1 MAARRTLG
9 GERTSLT
16 GDKTQ
21 TELTSRLIII
31 VCVNSEAKKKK
42 REKNERKIYLSKH
55 QVEPSP

>member
-31 VCVNSEAKKKK
+31 VCVNSEAKKKERK
-42 REKNERKIYLSKH
+42 ERERKIYLSKH

>member
-31 VCVNSEAKKKK
+31 VCVNSEAKKK
-42 REKNERKIYLSKH
+42 REKRTRKKNLP
-55 QVEPSP
+55 Q